1 MNLIKKRLPSRSTL
15 FICALYI
22 IHLSALIG
30 VYLGYIQWFLS
41 KTWAILFL
49 IFLVIWDGLPK
60 KSIKISWPIP
70 AIFFIGFIAEWLG
83 VKFGFLFGDYSY
95 GANLGMKLDDIP
107 IIMGINWVILSLAT
121 RGIIQRFFK
130 FPVIKIL
137 VSSVLMVSLDVL
149 LEPLAPRLDY
159 WSFDTMVAPLSN
171 YMGWLVYSIL
181 MQSLLELVQFKGHFN
196 ISVHILII
204 QVFFFGSL
212 YFLLFN
218 S

>member
-1 MNLIKKRLPSRSTL
+1 MTLIKKRLPSRSTL

-49 IFLVIWDGLPK
+49 IFLVQWDGLPK

-70 AIFFIGFIAEWLG
+70 VIFFIGFMAEWLG
-83 VKFGFLFGDYSY
+83 VKFSFLFGDYSY
-95 GANLGMKLDDIP
+95 GANLGIKLDDVP

-130 FPVIKIL
+130 LPIMKIL

-149 LEPLAPRLDY
+149 LEPLAPQLDY
-159 WSFDTMVAPLSN
+159 WSFETMVAPLSN
-171 YMGWLVYSIL
+171 YMGWLIYSIL
-181 MQSLLELVQFKGHFN
+181 MQSLLEFVQFKGHFN

-204 QVFFFGSL
+204 QLFFFGSL
-212 YFLLFN
+212 YLLF
-218 S
+218 

>member
-1 MNLIKKRLPSRSTL
+1 MPSRSTL

-22 IHLSALIG
+22 IHFSALMGI
-30 VYLGYIQWFLS
+30 YLGYIQWFLS

-49 IFLVIWDGLPK
+49 IFLVLWDGLPK

-70 AIFFIGFIAEWLG
+70 AVFFIGFMAEWLG

-95 GANLGMKLDDIP
+95 GANLGMKLDDVP

-130 FPVIKIL
+130 LPVMKIL
-137 VSSVLMVSLDVL
+137 VSSVLMVSLDIL
-149 LEPLAPRLDY
+149 IEPLAPQLDY

-171 YMGWLVYSIL
+171 YIGWLIYSIL
-181 MQSLLELVQFKGHFN
+181 IQSLLELVQFKGHFK
-196 ISVHILII
+196 ISLHILII
-204 QVFFFGSL
+204 QLLFFGSL
-212 YFLLFN
+212 YFLF
-218 S
+218 

>member
-1 MNLIKKRLPSRSTL
+1 MNLIQKRLPSSRSSL

-30 VYLGYIQWFLS
+30 VHLGYIQWFLS

-49 IFLVIWDGLPK
+49 IFLVLWDGLPK

-70 AIFFIGFIAEWLG
+70 AVFFIGFIAEWLG
-83 VKFGFLFGDYSY
+83 VKFGFLFGNYSY
-95 GANLGMKLDDIP
+95 GANLGIKLDNVP

-130 FPVIKIL
+130 LPIMKIL

-149 LEPLAPRLDY
+149 LEPLAPQLDY

-171 YMGWLVYSIL
+171 YIGWLIYSIL
-181 MQSLLELVQFKGHFN
+181 IQSLLELVQFKGHFK
-196 ISVHILII
+196 ISLHILII
-204 QVFFFGSL
+204 QLLFFGSL
-212 YFLLFN
+212 YFLF
-218 S
+218 

>member
-1 MNLIKKRLPSRSTL
+1 MNLIQKRLPSSRSSL

-130 FPVIKIL
+130 LPIMKIL

-149 LEPLAPRLDY
+149 LEPLAPQLDY

-171 YMGWLVYSIL
+171 YMGWLIYSLLI
-181 MQSLLELVQFKGHFN
+181 QILLELVQFKGHFM
-196 ISVHILII
+196 ISLHILII
-204 QVFFFGSL
+204 QLLFFGSL
-212 YFLLFN
+212 YFLF
-218 S
+218 

>member
-1 MNLIKKRLPSRSTL
+1 MNLIQKRLPSSRSSL

-30 VYLGYIQWFLS
+30 VHLGYIQWFLS

-49 IFLVIWDGLPK
+49 IFLVLWDGLPK

-70 AIFFIGFIAEWLG
+70 AVFFIGFIAEWLG
-83 VKFGFLFGDYSY
+83 VKFGFLFGNYSY
-95 GANLGMKLDDIP
+95 GANLGIKLDNVP

-130 FPVIKIL
+130 LPVMKIL

-149 LEPLAPRLDY
+149 LEPLAPQLDY

-171 YMGWLVYSIL
+171 YMGWLIYSLLI
-181 MQSLLELVQFKGHFN
+181 QILLELVQFKGHFM
-196 ISVHILII
+196 ISLHILII
-204 QVFFFGSL
+204 QLLFFGSL
-212 YFLLFN
+212 YFLF
-218 S
+218 

>member
-130 FPVIKIL
+130 LPVMKIL

-149 LEPLAPRLDY
+149 LEPLAPQLDY
-159 WSFDTMVAPLSN
+159 WSFETMVAPLSN
-171 YMGWLVYSIL
+171 YMGWLIYSIL
-181 MQSLLELVQFKGHFN
+181 MQSLLEFVQFKGHFN

-204 QVFFFGSL
+204 QLFFFGSL
-212 YFLLFN
+212 YLLF
-218 S
+218 

>member
-1 MNLIKKRLPSRSTL
+1 MNLIQKRLPSSRSSL

-30 VYLGYIQWFLS
+30 VHLGYIQWFLS

-49 IFLVIWDGLPK
+49 IFLVLWDGLPK

-70 AIFFIGFIAEWLG
+70 AVFFIGFIAEWLG
-83 VKFGFLFGDYSY
+83 VKFGFLFGNYSY
-95 GANLGMKLDDIP
+95 GANLGLKLDNVP

-130 FPVIKIL
+130 LPIMKIL

-149 LEPLAPRLDY
+149 LEPLAPQLDY

-171 YMGWLVYSIL
+171 YMGWLIYSLLI
-181 MQSLLELVQFKGHFN
+181 QILLELVQFKGHFM
-196 ISVHILII
+196 ISLHILII
-204 QVFFFGSL
+204 QLLFFGSL
-212 YFLLFN
+212 YFLF
-218 S
+218 

>member
-83 VKFGFLFGDYSY
+83 VKLGFLFGDYSY

-149 LEPLAPRLDY
+149 LEPLAPQLDY

-171 YMGWLVYSIL
+171 YMGWLIYSLLI
-181 MQSLLELVQFKGHFN
+181 QILLELVQFKGHFM
-196 ISVHILII
+196 ISLHILII
-204 QVFFFGSL
+204 QLLFFGSL
-212 YFLLFN
+212 YFLF
-218 S
+218 

>member
-149 LEPLAPRLDY
+149 LEPLAPQLDY

-171 YMGWLVYSIL
+171 YMGWLIYSLLI
-181 MQSLLELVQFKGHFN
+181 QILLELVQFKGHFM
-196 ISVHILII
+196 ISLHILII
-204 QVFFFGSL
+204 QLLFFGSL
-212 YFLLFN
+212 YFLF
-218 S
+218 

>member
-1 MNLIKKRLPSRSTL
+1 MTLIKKRLPSRSTL

-49 IFLVIWDGLPK
+49 IFLVQWDGLPK

-70 AIFFIGFIAEWLG
+70 VIFFIGFMAEWLG
-83 VKFGFLFGDYSY
+83 VKFSFLFGDYSY
-95 GANLGMKLDDIP
+95 GANLGIKLDDVP

-130 FPVIKIL
+130 LPVMKIL

-149 LEPLAPRLDY
+149 LEPLAPQLDY
-159 WSFDTMVAPLSN
+159 WSFETMVAPLSN
-171 YMGWLVYSIL
+171 YMGWLIYSIL
-181 MQSLLELVQFKGHFN
+181 MQSLLEFVQFKGHFN

-204 QVFFFGSL
+204 QLFFFGSL
-212 YFLLFN
+212 YLLF
-218 S
+218 

>member
-1 MNLIKKRLPSRSTL
+1 MTLIKKRLPSRSTL

-49 IFLVIWDGLPK
+49 IFLVQWDGLPK

-70 AIFFIGFIAEWLG
+70 VIFFIGFMAEWLG
-83 VKFGFLFGDYSY
+83 VKFSFLFGDYSY
-95 GANLGMKLDDIP
+95 GANLGIKLDDVP

-130 FPVIKIL
+130 LPVMKIL

-149 LEPLAPRLDY
+149 LEPLAPQLDY

-181 MQSLLELVQFKGHFN
+181 MQSLLELVQFKGSF
-196 ISVHILII
+196 
-204 QVFFFGSL
+204 
-212 YFLLFN
+212 
-218 S
+218 

>member
-1 MNLIKKRLPSRSTL
+1 MNLIQKRLPSSRSSL

-30 VYLGYIQWFLS
+30 VHLGYIQWFLS

-49 IFLVIWDGLPK
+49 IFLVLWDGLPK

-70 AIFFIGFIAEWLG
+70 AVFFIGFIAEWLG
-83 VKFGFLFGDYSY
+83 VKFGFLFGNYSY
-95 GANLGMKLDDIP
+95 GANLGIKLDNVP

-130 FPVIKIL
+130 LPIMKIL
-137 VSSVLMVSLDVL
+137 VSSVLMVSLDIL
-149 LEPLAPRLDY
+149 LEPLAPQLDY

-171 YMGWLVYSIL
+171 YMGWLIYSLLI
-181 MQSLLELVQFKGHFN
+181 QILLELVQFKGHFM
-196 ISVHILII
+196 ISLHILII
-204 QVFFFGSL
+204 QLLFFGSL
-212 YFLLFN
+212 YFLF
-218 S
+218 

>member
-1 MNLIKKRLPSRSTL
+1 MNLIQKRMPSRSTL

-22 IHLSALIG
+22 IHFSALMGI
-30 VYLGYIQWFLS
+30 YLGYIQWFLS

-49 IFLVIWDGLPK
+49 IFLVLWDGLPK

-70 AIFFIGFIAEWLG
+70 AVFFIGFMAEWLG

-95 GANLGMKLDDIP
+95 GANLGMKLDDVP

-130 FPVIKIL
+130 LPVMKIL
-137 VSSVLMVSLDVL
+137 VSSVLMVSLDIL
-149 LEPLAPRLDY
+149 IEPLAPQLDY

-171 YMGWLVYSIL
+171 YIGWLIYSIL
-181 MQSLLELVQFKGHFN
+181 IQSLLELVQFKGHFK
-196 ISVHILII
+196 ISLHILII
-204 QVFFFGSL
+204 QLLFFGSL
-212 YFLLFN
+212 YFLF
-218 S
+218 